1 MKTLSTLL
9 LSLVF
14 VAGTSFAADPVAPA
28 KTPPATPSAG
38 KPATAATPSKSDARS
53 SAGSVKT
60 ASAGSQ
66 QNRMKDCNKQATG
79 KKGDDRRA
87 FMKSCL
93 SSKNKKA
100 A

>member
-9 LSLVF
+9 LSLLF
-14 VAGTSFAADPVAPA
+14 VAGTSFAADPATPAKAPA
-28 KTPPATPSAG
+28 A
-38 KPATAATPSKSDARS
+38 PATAAKPAATPTPAKSDARS
-53 SAGSVKT
+53 SGGAVKT

-66 QNRMKDCNKQATG
+66 QNRMKECNKQATG
-79 KKGDDRRA
+79 KKGDERRA